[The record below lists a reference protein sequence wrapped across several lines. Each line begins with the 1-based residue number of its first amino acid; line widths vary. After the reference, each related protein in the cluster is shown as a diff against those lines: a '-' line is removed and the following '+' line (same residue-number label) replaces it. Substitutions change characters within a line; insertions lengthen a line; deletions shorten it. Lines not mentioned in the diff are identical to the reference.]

1 MEMFFTDEDGTVI
14 QYDLV
19 TDPPEA
25 MYWTT
30 YKLKKSH
37 IKIISKMDRST
48 AASYREKIL
57 ASILIGEKR
66 ADDNDRNKVGYRKNS
81 NARF

>member
-1 MEMFFTDEDGTVI
+1 MDMFFTDEDGTII

-37 IKIISKMDRST
+37 IKIISKMDRT
-48 AASYREKIL
+48 HAASYREKIL
-57 ASILIGEKR
+57 ASILIGEQR
-66 ADDNDRNKVGYRKNS
+66 ADDDNKNKTVYRKNS
-81 NARF
+81 NARL

>member
-1 MEMFFTDEDGTVI
+1 MDMFFTDEDGTII

-37 IKIISKMDRST
+37 IKIISKMDRT
-48 AASYREKIL
+48 EAASYREKIL
-57 ASILIGEKR
+57 ASILIGEQR
-66 ADDNDRNKVGYRKNS
+66 ADDDNKNKTVYRKNS
-81 NARF
+81 NARL

>member
-30 YKLKKSH
+30 YRLKKSH
-37 IKIISKMDRST
+37 IKIISKMDRT
-48 AASYREKIL
+48 EAASYREKIL
-57 ASILIGEKR
+57 ASILIGEQR
-66 ADDNDRNKVGYRKNS
+66 ADDDNRNKTVYRKNS
-81 NARF
+81 NARL

>member
-1 MEMFFTDEDGTVI
+1 MDMFFTDEDGTII

-37 IKIISKMDRST
+37 IKIISKMDRT
-48 AASYREKIL
+48 EAATYREKIL
-57 ASILIGEKR
+57 ASILIGEQR
-66 ADDNDRNKVGYRKNS
+66 ADDDNKNKTVYRKNS
-81 NARF
+81 NARL